1 MNRDEYID
9 KIKKELG
16 FLPLDEIS
24 KAEEY
29 FNSFF
34 CSSLS
39 DEEIISGLGTPK
51 EAAKRYC
58 KSHTQQTKTE
68 QKQTEQKKQTVRP
81 QPEKRSYAGILTAVI
96 AGVFL
101 FPIWLPVAILAAALI
116 FAILIG
122 IVGVC
127 FGLWLGGGFAVLCSL
142 FANITFA
149 DKLIGCGGG
158 FIMFGVGLILS
169 WLLVRAFIGIGIWIV
184 RKITRS

>member
-1 MNRDEYID
+1 MNKTEYID
-9 KIKKELG
+9 AVKKELG
-16 FLPLDEIS
+16 FLPSEEIV
-24 KAEEY
+24 KAEGY
-29 FNSFF
+29 FESFF

-58 KSHTQQTKTE
+58 KSHTEQTKAE
-68 QKQTEQKKQTVRP
+68 QNQTEQRTQTVRP
-81 QPEKRSYAGILTAVI
+81 QQEKRSYAGIVTAVI

-101 FPIWLPVAILAAALI
+101 FPIWFPIVILIAALI
-116 FAILIG
+116 FALLIG

-127 FGLWLGGGFAVLCSL
+127 FGLWLGGGFAVLGSL